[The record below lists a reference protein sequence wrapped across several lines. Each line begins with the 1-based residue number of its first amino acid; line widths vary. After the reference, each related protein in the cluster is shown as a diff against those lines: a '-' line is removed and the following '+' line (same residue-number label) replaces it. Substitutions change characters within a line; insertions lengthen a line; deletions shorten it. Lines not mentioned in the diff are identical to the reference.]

1 MKKYLKTAIYA
12 QKIKDCKVLRSELSN
27 FVVLNPIMKNFLRL
41 FLLCIPL
48 LFLTSCF
55 DILDKVNVKADGT
68 GEYTIILNG
77 SKSKTRLASISKMET
92 INGKKVPKKADIEN
106 KINEAAK
113 IFKGTPGI
121 SNVKTSMD
129 FDNYIIKLSCNFKKI
144 ENINAGLEKLKAQ
157 NILGKMIPTQIYSQ
171 NLDKKTLTRN
181 KVNTFKTDYEKMS
194 KADKEVFNDAR
205 YTSIMQFESTVK
217 SQTNNAYVLSPNK
230 KALKLEADILDLI
243 LQKKQIQN
251 TILFQ

>member
-1 MKKYLKTAIYA
+1 
-12 QKIKDCKVLRSELSN
+12 
-27 FVVLNPIMKNFLRL
+27 MKNFLRL
-41 FLLCIPL
+41 FLLFVPL

-68 GEYTIILNG
+68 GEYTIILNA

-92 INGKKVPKKADIEN
+92 INGKKVPKKAEIEN

-113 IFKGTPGI
+113 IFKATPGI

-129 FDNYIIKLSCNFKKI
+129 FDNYIIRLSCNFKKI
-144 ENINAGLEKLKAQ
+144 ENINVGLEKLKAQ
-157 NILGKMIPTQIYSQ
+157 KILGKMVPTQVYGQ
-171 NLDKKTLTRN
+171 NLEKKTFTRN
-181 KVNTFKTDYEKMS
+181 KVNTFKADYDKLS
-194 KADKEVFNDAR
+194 KADKEVFNDAK
-205 YTSIMQFESTVK
+205 YTSIIQFENTVK
-217 SQTNNAYVLSPNK
+217 SQSNNNYILSPNK
-230 KALKLEADILDLI
+230 KALKLDADILDLI